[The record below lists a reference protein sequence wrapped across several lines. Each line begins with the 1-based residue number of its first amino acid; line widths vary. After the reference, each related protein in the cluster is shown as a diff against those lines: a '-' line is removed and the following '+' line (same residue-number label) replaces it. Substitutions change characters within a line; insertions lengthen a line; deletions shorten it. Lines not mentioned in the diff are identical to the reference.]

1 MVREQ
6 NKTAIVGIGY
16 WGSTL
21 LRNLVAIHGV
31 SNVVAVDLDLNL
43 LTSAYTE
50 YPGLRTHRSLDEAL
64 ADESITNV
72 VVATPAASHFRLA
85 RQALEAGRHV
95 YVEKPLA
102 SNSVEAEELCRI
114 ADACGRH
121 LMVGHLML
129 FSPRVDKMRELVSSG
144 QIGEVS
150 HMSTQRLS
158 LGRFRPDANVIW
170 DLAPHDFS
178 VIFHVLGEFPTKIQ
192 TAARADNGGDHPY
205 VAFCNLWFPSGALAN
220 VTVSWL
226 APRKVRN
233 MVVVGQ
239 DRMLQFD
246 DAAAEEPV
254 KIFDMGVENG
264 EQGAAVEPTYRQG
277 DIISPHVGSDQPV
290 ARQLRH
296 FRDASMDLHPM
307 ISDGR
312 FGVSVVKALEA
323 ADLSWRSGGEPIEFA
338 VEPPAIASI

>member
-1 MVREQ
+1 M
-6 NKTAIVGIGY
+6 KTAIVGIGY

-31 SNVVAVDLDLNL
+31 ANVVAVDLNLDL

-50 YPGLRTHRSLDEAL
+50 YPGLRTHQSFDEAL
-64 ADESITNV
+64 ADESITSV
-72 VVATPAASHFRLA
+72 VVATPVASHFVMA
-85 RQALEAGRHV
+85 KKALEAGRHV

-102 SNSVEAEELCRI
+102 SNSYEAEELCRI
-114 ADACGRH
+114 AEMRDLC
-121 LMVGHLML
+121 LLVGHLML
-129 FSPRVDKMRELVSSG
+129 FSPRVDKMRDLVRSG
-144 QIGEVS
+144 EIGEVS
-150 HMSTQRLS
+150 HISTERLS
-158 LGRFRPDANVIW
+158 LGRFRNDANVIW

-178 VIFHVLGEFPTKIQ
+178 VIFHVLGEYPVQIQ
-192 TAARADNGGDHPY
+192 TAARTENGADHPY
-205 VAFCNLWFPSGALAN
+205 VAFVNLWFPSGALAN

-233 MVVVGQ
+233 MVVVGR

-246 DAAAEEPV
+246 DNTIEEPV
-254 KIFDMGVENG
+254 KIFDMGVESEG
-264 EQGAAVEPTYRQG
+264 RDALTEPTYRQG

-296 FRDASMDLHPM
+296 FKAAADGLRPL

-323 ADLSWRSGGEPIEFA
+323 ADESWRRGGLPVETALA
-338 VEPPAIASI
+338 VG

>member
-1 MVREQ
+1 MR
-6 NKTAIVGIGY
+6 TAIVGIGY

-31 SNVVAVDLDLNL
+31 SNVVAVDLDLGL

-50 YPGLRTHRSLDEAL
+50 YPGLRTHQSLDEAL
-64 ADESITNV
+64 ADEKITNV
-72 VVATPAASHFRLA
+72 VVATPVASHFAIA
-85 RQALEAGRHV
+85 RKALEAGRHV

-114 ADACGRH
+114 AKACDRH

-129 FSPRVDKMRELVSSG
+129 FSPRVDKMREVVRSG
-144 QIGEVS
+144 EIGAVS
-150 HMSTQRLS
+150 HISTQRLS

-192 TAARADNGGDHPY
+192 TAARAENGGGHPY

-233 MVVVGQ
+233 MVIVGR

-246 DAAAEEPV
+246 DNTSEEPV
-254 KIFDMGVENG
+254 KIFDMGVNEV
-264 EQGAAVEPTYRQG
+264 QDAALEPTYRQG
-277 DIISPHVGSDQPV
+277 DIVSPHVGSDQPV

-296 FRDASMDLHPM
+296 FRDASQGLYPM

-323 ADLSWRSGGEPIEFA
+323 ADLSWRSGGEPIDA
-338 VEPPAIASI
+338 AITPVELAAG